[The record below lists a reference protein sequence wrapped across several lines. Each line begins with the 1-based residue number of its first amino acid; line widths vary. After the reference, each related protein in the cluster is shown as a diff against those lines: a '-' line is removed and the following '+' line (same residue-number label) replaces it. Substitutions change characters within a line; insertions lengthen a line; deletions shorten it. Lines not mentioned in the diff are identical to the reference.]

1 MSVTS
6 SVAPEQVA
14 SGILSAHDRCDRCG
28 SQAYVSVILNEGQL
42 LFCAHHGNK
51 HREKLS
57 GMGVT
62 WHDESHRLTAPR
74 S

>member
-28 SQAYVSVILNEGQL
+28 SQAYVSVILSGGQL
-42 LFCAHHGNK
+42 HFCAHHYQQ
-51 HREKLS
+51 HELALEPI
-57 GMGVT
+57 VVAVL
-62 WHDESHRLTAPR
+62 DERHRLTAV

>member
-1 MSVTS
+1 MRATL
-6 SVAPEQVA
+6 AN
-14 SGILSAHDRCDRCG
+14 GSA
-28 SQAYVSVILNEGQL
+28 L